1 MTACRHVAI
10 AAMAL
15 MIASVAARGNAQT
28 VPPPSGIEQDVADL
42 RQEVARLR
50 EEIALLKQS
59 LASPASDAAPSLQAG
74 VEMVQAQVAEHA
86 QVKVESQSRLP
97 VKIFGT
103 IHSSTFLNRGAAN
116 WLENPNVVAAGTG
129 NEEERSF
136 SSTLR
141 QSRIGF
147 LVDGATVGRWRVNGV
162 LALDFFGGAPG
173 FQTGQVMGL
182 PRLLYGFA
190 RFESGDTA
198 IEVGQD
204 QMILAPRDPSSLAS
218 PTFPEL
224 YRAGNL
230 YLRVPQAR
238 VERRVATGRSS
249 ALTLAAGIVAPIAGD
264 FGASYTFVPPAL
276 SGERSGHPAAQAR
289 VGWAMG
295 DDTSSSR
302 ANIGIGGHYGRR
314 RDDDVSRT
322 SWATV
327 TDLDI
332 RVGRVGVGSELY
344 WGDQIAAF
352 GGAIGQQARS
362 HGGYVEG
369 RFALSSRLAAAGG
382 FGLDRIENSSRGTVP
397 LGENQGRFGNL
408 TYHFTPEVA
417 AAFEYRWLITTPV
430 RGEPRRNHH
439 ANWTLAYSF

>member
-1 MTACRHVAI
+1 
-10 AAMAL
+10 
-15 MIASVAARGNAQT
+15 
-28 VPPPSGIEQDVADL
+28 
-42 RQEVARLR
+42 
-50 EEIALLKQS
+50 
-59 LASPASDAAPSLQAG
+59 
-74 VEMVQAQVAEHA
+74 
-86 QVKVESQSRLP
+86 
-97 VKIFGT
+97 
-103 IHSSTFLNRGAAN
+103 
-116 WLENPNVVAAGTG
+116 
-129 NEEERSF
+129 
-136 SSTLR
+136 
-141 QSRIGF
+141 
-147 LVDGATVGRWRVNGV
+147 
-162 LALDFFGGAPG
+162 
-173 FQTGQVMGL
+173 
-182 PRLLYGFA
+182 
-190 RFESGDTA
+190 
-198 IEVGQD
+198 
-204 QMILAPRDPSSLAS
+204 
-218 PTFPEL
+218 
-224 YRAGNL
+224 
-230 YLRVPQAR
+230 
-238 VERRVATGRSS
+238 
-249 ALTLAAGIVAPIAGD
+249 
-264 FGASYTFVPPAL
+264 
-276 SGERSGHPAAQAR
+276 
-289 VGWAMG
+289 MG

>member
-1 MTACRHVAI
+1 MTACRIAI
-10 AAMAL
+10 AAASL
-15 MIASVAARGNAQT
+15 LIASLPEGSHAQT
-28 VPPPSGIEQDVADL
+28 VSPPSSLEQDVADL

-50 EEIALLKQS
+50 DELVLLKQS
-59 LASPASDAAPSLQAG
+59 LASPASAPAALQAG
-74 VEMVQAQVAEHA
+74 VEVVQAQIAEQA

-116 WLENPNVVAAGTG
+116 WLENPNLVAAGTG
-129 NEEERSF
+129 DDRDRSF

-147 LVDGATVGRWRVNGV
+147 LVDGATVGAWRVNGV

-190 RFESGDTA
+190 RFESGNTA

-204 QMILAPRDPSSLAS
+204 QMIVAPRDPSSLAS
-218 PTFPEL
+218 PTFPAL

-264 FGASYTFVPPAL
+264 FAASYTFVPPAL
-276 SGERSGHPAAQAR
+276 SGEQSGSPAAQAR
-289 VGWAMG
+289 VAWSAG
-295 DDTSSSR
+295 DDTSTTR
-302 ANIGIGGHYGRR
+302 AEIGIGGHYGRR
-314 RDDDVSRT
+314 RDEGGTRT

-327 TDLDI
+327 FDLDL
-332 RVGRVGVGSELY
+332 RFGRVGVGSEFY
-344 WGDQIAAF
+344 TGDQIAAF

-369 RFALSSRLAAAGG
+369 RLALSSRLAAGGG
-382 FGLDRIENSSRGTVP
+382 FGLDRIADWSRALVP
-397 LGENQGRFGNL
+397 LGENEGRFGNL

-439 ANWTLAYSF
+439 TNWTLAYSF